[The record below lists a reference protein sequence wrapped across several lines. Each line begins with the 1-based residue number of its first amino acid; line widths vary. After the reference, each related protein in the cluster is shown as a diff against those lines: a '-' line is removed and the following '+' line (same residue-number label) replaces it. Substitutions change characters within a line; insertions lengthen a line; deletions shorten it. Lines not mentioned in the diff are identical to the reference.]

1 MRRSLYCLVSGLLL
15 AGLVGCSGMM
25 DGSNEISIRESRQPA
40 PEMPAVKSAATI
52 RVAGYADERKVGD
65 ARRVGAAK
73 ARVVGLSGTEI
84 RLDRDVAEV
93 VADSVSKRLEDA
105 GFQVL
110 EREDKSALFELSG
123 AVRDLSLDVKER
135 DYISISVLTTLK
147 ETSSGKVIWSGEVA
161 QKNDRF
167 AGVSGDSKK
176 DIADY
181 LQRELGV
188 VSGKTVEAISATL
201 MASRSD
207 LFNLTPGT
215 KAIPGVTVFVTP
227 SGASQGRDLPDRTST
242 SMLKPLNPSPGSP
255 DTSSGL
261 LVVRTEPARAKIYM
275 DGVYFGLSP
284 LNIESAA
291 GIRTVQVKLKGYRSV
306 SEKVAVRVG
315 ATTELEFQLEK

>member
-1 MRRSLYCLVSGLLL
+1 MMNRTLYRLISGFML

-25 DGSNEISIRESRQPA
+25 DGSNEISIRESQQPG
-40 PEMPAVKSAATI
+40 PDTPAMKYAATI
-52 RVAGYADERKVGD
+52 HIAGYTDERKVGD
-65 ARRVGAAK
+65 MRKVGVAK
-73 ARVVGLSGTEI
+73 VRVVGLSGTEI
-84 RLDRDVAEV
+84 RLDRDVTEV

-105 GFQVL
+105 GFRVL
-110 EREDKSALFELSG
+110 ERNDKSALFELSG
-123 AVRDLSLDVKER
+123 AVKELSFDAWER
-135 DYISISVLTTLK
+135 DYVSISVLTTLK
-147 ETSSGKVIWSGEVA
+147 ETASGKVVWSGEVA
-161 QKNDRF
+161 QKKDRF
-167 AGVSGDSKK
+167 AGVSGNDKK

-188 VSGKTVEAISATL
+188 VSGKTVEAISASL

-227 SGASQGRDLPDRTST
+227 DGASQIRDLPDRTST
-242 SMLKPLNPSPGSP
+242 SMLKPMSPAP
-255 DTSSGL
+255 GL
-261 LVVRTEPARAKIYM
+261 LLVRTEPARAKVYI

-284 LNIESAA
+284 LNIESSA
-291 GIRTVQVKLKGYRSV
+291 GIRTVQVKLKGYRTA